1 MKSTETVCLM
11 LLFPPIGFDQD
22 EHNSFTA
29 TIEYHNTYHE
39 YVKLLNTQSPD

>member
-22 EHNSFTA
+22 EHNSFIA
-29 TIEYHNTYHE
+29 TTEHHNTYLW
-39 YVKLLNTQSPD
+39 YVKLLNVQSPD